1 MKKYQEKVTD
11 SHYQLK
17 NSVSWKRRLISIA
30 GAAIMTGVAGTALA
44 ASPWTSVGSA
54 GVVDE
59 ADLSEFFMSSGYTGI
74 LPAAPAN
81 SSITLR
87 YNVTATGDLENGGV
101 NKRLSARFRDNGP
114 GARVRL
120 YLREYNYLSGTT
132 TTLLSL
138 DSDTVAPSA
147 GFQTLTVSDGCFST
161 SFNFTR
167 NAYYIEA
174 ILSRT
179 TASGTPNL
187 AILRVEDA
195 DVC

>member
-1 MKKYQEKVTD
+1 MKVHQEKVANK
-11 SHYQLK
+11 SHLPK
-17 NSVSWKRRLISIA
+17 NSASWKRRLITI
-30 GAAIMTGVAGTALA
+30 AGTALMTGLSGSVLA

-59 ADLSEFFMSSGYTGI
+59 VDLSEFYMSFGYAGI

-81 SSITLR
+81 ASVTLR

-114 GARVRL
+114 GARVVL
-120 YLREYNYLSGTT
+120 YLREYNYLSGAT
-132 TTLLSL
+132 TTLLTL

-147 GFQTLTVSDGCFST
+147 SFQTHTVGDGCYST
-161 SFNFTR
+161 SFDFSR

-195 DVC
+195 DIC